1 MVQTGPKRP
10 RHGGGELWLT
20 PDPLTP
26 LENIQHRRRKRSS
39 LTASKTRPKPSS
51 LTESRRRAS
60 TGRRKSMAPKSPEHA
75 STTSDESPTK
85 QLRTAAST
93 LTPLGHLQLSDDQE
107 QNRPSTSLV
116 TKKSSNSL
124 MQTSIVKSPESTSS
138 DNEPHP
144 QAGASSSSL
153 TPSTETQSTS
163 SDNETGIS
171 SSYLTS
177 LDNQTRSKITSKKR
191 TASQE
196 KKLANS
202 KLRETSST
210 SSSTGATSDEAPDQT
225 ADCAVSNITPLE
237 QLHRKKK
244 RRSAKRSSVSGREGI
259 SARKLTTMKL
269 RSSGVKGV
277 MWLTPYIKQRTPLA
291 DGSIHDSGSAA
302 APQGHAP
309 PPSSAGTDGE
319 EFLQNDLSPLQI
331 SDLSSRIEKPPPPP
345 SDDIIEED
353 KIPSQTEEPAIS
365 PETVEHDDPA
375 DPEELKGVLK
385 DADSRT
391 SSLRRRTRRNSR
403 VSFGQFVTVAEY
415 SPNYH
420 QHSTGGGNESR
431 SLMMPS
437 FPEENL
443 PTMDKDTVIVP
454 DIQQLSGERDEK
466 DSGSPGLEKVG
477 EKEELDGVA
486 VKSAESSSSSPPP
499 PGQEELEPLGDE
511 WEEEGEESMDE
522 METEEPLEEVEQKR

>member
-26 LENIQHRRRKRSS
+26 LENIQHRRRKQSS
-39 LTASKTRPKPSS
+39 LTASKIKPKPSS

-171 SSYLTS
+171 SSALTS

-196 KKLANS
+196 RKWANS

-210 SSSTGATSDEAPDQT
+210 SSSTSATSDEAPDQT

-237 QLHRKKK
+237 QLRRKKK

-259 SARKLTTMKL
+259 SARKSTTMKL

-277 MWLTPYIKQRTPLA
+277 MWLTPHIKQRVPLA
-291 DGSIHDSGSAA
+291 DGSIHDSGPAA
-302 APQGHAP
+302 ASQGHAP

-319 EFLQNDLSPLQI
+319 EFLKNDLSPLQI
-331 SDLSSRIEKPPPPP
+331 SDPSSQIEKPPPPP
-345 SDDIIEED
+345 SDDIIKED

-365 PETVEHDDPA
+365 PETVEHDDAA

-385 DADSRT
+385 DANSRI

-415 SPNYH
+415 NPNYH

-443 PTMDKDTVIVP
+443 PPMDKDTVIVP
-454 DIQQLSGERDEK
+454 DIQQWSGERDEK

-499 PGQEELEPLGDE
+499 GQEELEPLGDE
-511 WEEEGEESMDE
+511 WEEQGEESMDE
-522 METEEPLEEVEQKR
+522 METEEPLEEVEQKW